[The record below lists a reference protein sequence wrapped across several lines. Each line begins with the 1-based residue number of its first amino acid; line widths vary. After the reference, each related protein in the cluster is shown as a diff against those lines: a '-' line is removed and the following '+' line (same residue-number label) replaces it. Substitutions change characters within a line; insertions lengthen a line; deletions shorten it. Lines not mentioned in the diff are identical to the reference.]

1 MFRNMDLYKVI
12 VLLSFVVLP
21 LGGWWCYRLDEQ
33 IVGSRKAITEATR
46 PGGLMETIGSLQKKI
61 EIVAQ
66 NRRITSDTITQHR
79 TYFEGQLI
87 QAGGASLKTTDF
99 KIEDPKEEVV
109 TMRSTKQKVTDYV
122 VDVTWLR
129 RDLFVPLEF
138 VYAVLF
144 NCESGASSADV
155 AGRNSV
161 WKLREL
167 QLVNA
172 TDERLLQGSKTPPP
186 ELSDKWTIRTMKF
199 ARREPRKDK

>member
-33 IVGSRKAITEATR
+33 IVASRAAIKEATR

-87 QAGGASLKTTDF
+87 AAGGAQLKTTDF

-109 TMRSTKQKVTDYV
+109 NLPRQKVTDYV

-129 RDLFVPLEF
+129 RDLPVQLEF
-138 VYAVLF
+138 IYAVAF
-144 NCESGASSADV
+144 NCESGAASAG
-155 AGRNSV
+155 ATSRNSV

-167 QLVNA
+167 SIVNA
-172 TDERLLQGSKTPPP
+172 TDDRMMQSSKTPPP
-186 ELSDKWTIRTMKF
+186 ELADRWTIRTMKF
-199 ARREPRKDK
+199 ARREPRKGA